1 MAEYQILNFHTQYC
15 DCLSMKLQ
23 LIPVANTANHF
34 QLSLN
39 LDFTPQE
46 KKILHGNIKFALR
59 VVRLYLNLENINLI
73 EANETKSPLIKK
85 IDNPLSRLPYW
96 EIRHITDSKFLEGHL
111 DNVILGTVEIQTTP
125 YQLTATLKSKLAHV
139 YLSQIEGLWRHD
151 ITPNKHAVLE
161 RKLAKFIWQTNLKPF
176 VAETIFSSD
185 EITTN
190 STHSQEKEDDL
201 LKELKEILQII
212 YQTPKD
218 DFSDLAQIAGLN
230 PLVDFAGGDLTG
242 ANLSGL
248 KLSSADFKYV
258 NLRGADLTDVD
269 LSEANISYAKLNGA
283 DLSGAYLEG
292 ANLRFSNLQ
301 SASLALAN
309 LIGADLTGANLLKTN
324 LTKTTLAQALVEG
337 TIFGDNIEG

>member
-1 MAEYQILNFHTQYC
+1 MAEYQILNSHSQYC

-23 LIPVANTANHF
+23 LIPVTGTANQF
-34 QLSLN
+34 QICLN
-39 LDFTPQE
+39 LEFTPQE
-46 KKILHGNIKFALR
+46 KKIFHGNVKFALR
-59 VVRLYLNLENINLI
+59 VVRLHLNLENIRLV
-73 EANETKSPLIKK
+73 EAKDIKSPLIKK

-96 EIRHITDSKFLEGHL
+96 EIRHLIQSKFLEGHL
-111 DNVILGTVEIQTTP
+111 DNVILGTVEIKESPYKLTT
-125 YQLTATLKSKLAHV
+125 TLKSKLAHV
-139 YLSQIEGLWRHD
+139 YLTEIEGLWRHD

-161 RKLAKFIWQTNLKPF
+161 RKLAKFIWQTNLKPC
-176 VAETIFSSD
+176 VSETIFSSD
-185 EITTN
+185 EIAPSQIN
-190 STHSQEKEDDL
+190 QEKEEDL
-201 LKELKEILQII
+201 LEELKEILQII

-218 DFSDLAQIAGLN
+218 DFYDLAQIAGLN

-309 LIGADLTGANLLKTN
+309 LIGADLTGANLMKAN
-324 LTKTTLAQALVEG
+324 LTKTTLAQALIEG
-337 TIFGDNIEG
+337 TIFGDNIGG

>member
-1 MAEYQILNFHTQYC
+1 MAEYQILNSHSQYC
-15 DCLSMKLQ
+15 DCLSIKLQ
-23 LIPVANTANHF
+23 LIPVADTPSQF
-34 QLSLN
+34 QVCLN
-39 LDFTPQE
+39 LEFTPQE
-46 KKILHGNIKFALR
+46 KKILNGSVKFALR
-59 VVRLYLNLENINLI
+59 VVRLHLNLENIRLI
-73 EANETKSPLIKK
+73 ETQEIKSPLIKK

-96 EIRHITDSKFLEGHL
+96 EIRHLMDSKFLEGHL
-111 DNVILGTVEIQTTP
+111 DNVILGTVEVKATP

-139 YLSQIEGLWRHD
+139 YLSEIEGLWRHD

-176 VAETIFSSD
+176 VSETIFSS
-185 EITTN
+185 EGVN
-190 STHSQEKEDDL
+190 SSSESQEKEGDL
-201 LKELKEILQII
+201 LTELKETLQII

-248 KLSSADFKYV
+248 KLSSADFKYA

-269 LSEANISYAKLNGA
+269 LSEGNISYAKLNGA
-283 DLSGAYLEG
+283 DLTGAYLEG

-309 LIGADLTGANLLKTN
+309 LIGADLTGANLLKAN
-324 LTKTTLAQALVEG
+324 LTKTSLAQALVEG
-337 TIFGDNIEG
+337 AIFADNIQG

>member
-1 MAEYQILNFHTQYC
+1 MAEYQILNSHNQYC
-15 DCLSMKLQ
+15 DCLSINVE
-23 LIPVANTANHF
+23 LIPVNDTPNQF
-34 QLSLN
+34 QICLSLGFN
-39 LDFTPQE
+39 PQE
-46 KKILHGNIKFALR
+46 QTILNGKVEFALR
-59 VVRLYLNLENINLI
+59 VVRLYLNLDNVRFI
-73 EANETKSPLIKK
+73 EAQEIKSPLIKK
-85 IDNPLSRLPYW
+85 VDDPLSRLPYW
-96 EIRHITDSKFLEGHL
+96 EIRHLIDSKFLEGHL
-111 DNVILGTVEIQTTP
+111 DNIILGTVEIQATP
-125 YQLTATLKSKLAHV
+125 YTLTATLKSKLAHI
-139 YLSQIEGLWRHD
+139 YLTQIEGLWRHD

-161 RKLAKFIWQTNLKPF
+161 RKLAKFIWETNLKPC
-176 VAETIFSSD
+176 VSETIFSSE
-185 EITTN
+185 EIRNT
-190 STHSQEKEDDL
+190 SKEQVQEDSL
-201 LKELKEILQII
+201 LQELKDILQLI

-218 DFSDLAQIAGLN
+218 DFCDLATIAELN

-309 LIGADLTGANLLKTN
+309 LIGADLTGANLIKAN
-324 LTKTTLAQALVEG
+324 LTKTSLAQALVEG
-337 TIFGDNIEG
+337 TIFGDNIDS